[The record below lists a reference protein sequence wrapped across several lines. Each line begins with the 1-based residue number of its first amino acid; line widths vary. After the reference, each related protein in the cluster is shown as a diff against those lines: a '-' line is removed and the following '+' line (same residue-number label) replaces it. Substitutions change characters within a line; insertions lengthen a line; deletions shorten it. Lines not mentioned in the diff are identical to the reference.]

1 MTIDLYR
8 NNSEKNRVTK
18 TLTSLGSLS
27 GALVR
32 ETSLTNPAIT
42 VTGITDIILNCN
54 YIYIEEFDRFY
65 FVNDI
70 ISVRNDMWQ
79 LNCNVDVLMSFR
91 NEILNQ
97 TAVIQRNEKEW
108 NLYLDDGIF
117 KSYQNPIIQTK
128 NFPSGFSGSDFIL
141 AVAGG

>member
-1 MTIDLYR
+1 M
-8 NNSEKNRVTK
+8 
-18 TLTSLGSLS
+18 
-27 GALVR
+27 R